1 METEA
6 PMVVQE
12 RWWCW
17 GGGGWMGMVWST
29 PDWFPLS
36 SLCWQSPRANMLR
49 GGNCITLSA
58 YWLAWRARM
67 FRSKNLNIHVCVK
80 TLVIIS
86 LQLVSLDTT
95 FASIKIMMI
104 CHKSTHSQHTKHVLS
119 GCKLEE
125 KERKIKNYQEKGRK
139 CGMLAHMQAMFCVW
153 RCCTLHSVFYL
164 LEVATF

>member
-1 METEA
+1 
-6 PMVVQE
+6 
-12 RWWCW
+12 
-17 GGGGWMGMVWST
+17 
-29 PDWFPLS
+29 
-36 SLCWQSPRANMLR
+36 
-49 GGNCITLSA
+49 
-58 YWLAWRARM
+58 M

-86 LQLVSLDTT
+86 LQPVSHDTT

-139 CGMLAHMQAMFCVW
+139 CGMLAHMQAMFGDVVHFIVSSTCW
-153 RCCTLHSVFYL
+153 RLQPFNLILASFCFGGLTLLNLFQIFVFPSDNLGEFAY
-164 LEVATF
+164 F